1 MTKVSRSTFK
11 KMIICDILLEMDK
24 ASIIKEAQKFI
35 AKGQIDKA
43 IAEFEKILDSE
54 DGNIYNTLGDLYL
67 KKGDTKK
74 AVDIYHRGA
83 SIFRE
88 KGFYD
93 KAKAI
98 YKKLLNINPSDYKAT
113 LALGE
118 LSEEKGL
125 TPEAIKYYLIVADFL
140 AKAKKKDELVEIY
153 QKILALS
160 PSNLQMRINVAD
172 VFYKEGLSAEAA
184 KQYSLIGRL
193 YHDSGDLNKAKEY
206 YEKAI
211 SINPLDRGANLG
223 LSEIYQKQGNYKSA
237 IETLKRLFNASPD
250 DLNFLNQ
257 YVNALVAAG
266 DIHTAESELKRLV
279 ELDPSNVMAKKHL
292 ATLYLQQNRKEE
304 AWNLLYLSLD
314 QIVSFDRNGIISMLE
329 ELKDIEPVECTRKLI
344 VIYKDIGNTDKE
356 FEELV
361 NLGDLYL
368 SSGIIEEAM
377 NCYREAQA
385 IKPDD
390 PYVRTKLLEI
400 EAPSEETEVIKVM
413 AEEKG
418 LEDLLQ
424 EADIYLKFGV
434 YEEARKRLETL
445 KAKYPQEP
453 EVHLK
458 LKQLYIETGDKEM
471 AVTECLAL
479 KEIYKRQGMLDEA
492 EEYIKEAFSINP
504 DDPRLKGL
512 LEVEEI
518 ERVVHEEEIG
528 HEGSFEA
535 VETERPSKEE
545 YLEAFTEAEFYEKQG
560 LVDEALKLYGKLQA
574 IFPEDEEIAEKI
586 ESLLKSQKP
595 AEPGIREEEASIS
608 LQPFTEELDSE
619 LVNLTKTLLPEE
631 IIEEKEPELPDSVM
645 DIFEEF
651 KKGLESQI
659 KEEDSETHYN
669 LGIAYKEMGLI
680 DDAIK
685 EFQLSRKDPV
695 RFIPSMS
702 MLALC
707 YKEKGFNKLAI
718 ETLEE
723 ALREVD
729 KKTEEYLAMKYE
741 LADVYEK
748 DGDTGKALELFMEVY
763 GRDSSFRDVSK
774 RVENL
779 KRSSRRSIPE
789 RPSSEPDK
797 KKKDRIS
804 YI

>member
-1 MTKVSRSTFK
+1 
-11 KMIICDILLEMDK
+11 MDK
-24 ASIIKEAQKFI
+24 AGIIKEAQKFL

-43 IAEFEKILDSE
+43 ISEFEKILDSE

-74 AVDIYHRGA
+74 AVEIYHRGA
-83 SIFRE
+83 RIFRDQ
-88 KGFYD
+88 GFYD

-98 YKKLLNINPSDYKAT
+98 YKKLLNINPSDYRAT

-125 TPEAIKYYLIVADFL
+125 TPEAIKYYLIVADIL
-140 AKAKKKDELVEIY
+140 AKEKKKDELVEIY
-153 QKILALS
+153 QKILNLS
-160 PSNLQMRINVAD
+160 PSNLQMRVKVAD
-172 VFYKEGLSAEAA
+172 IFYKEGLAGEAA
-184 KQYSLIGRL
+184 KQYSVIGRL

-211 SINPLDRGANLG
+211 SISPSDRGANLG
-223 LSEIYQKQGNYKSA
+223 LSEIYQKQGNYKGA
-237 IETLKRLFNASPD
+237 LETIKRLLGTSPD
-250 DLNFLNQ
+250 DVNLLNQ
-257 YVNALVAAG
+257 YINTLVSAG
-266 DIHTAESELKRLV
+266 DIHTAESELKRLM
-279 ELDPSNVMAKKHL
+279 ELDPSSVIAKKYL

-304 AWNLLYLSLD
+304 AWNLLYPSLD

-344 VIYKDIGNTDKE
+344 VIYKDIGNTDKA

-368 SSGIIEEAM
+368 SSGMTEEAM
-377 NCYREAQA
+377 NCYREAQS

-390 PYVRTKLLEI
+390 PYIKTKLLEI
-400 EAPSEETEVIKVM
+400 EAPSEETKVIKVGT
-413 AEEKG
+413 EEKG
-418 LEDLLQ
+418 LEELLQ

-434 YEEARKRLETL
+434 HEEARKRLEAL
-445 KAKYPQEP
+445 KARYPQEP

-479 KEIYKRQGMLDEA
+479 KEIYKRQGMLNEA
-492 EEYIKEAFSINP
+492 EEYIKEALSINP
-504 DDPRLKGL
+504 DDPRLTDIS
-512 LEVEEI
+512 EVAEADRVEQEEGI
-518 ERVVHEEEIG
+518 SERISG
-528 HEGSFEA
+528 A
-535 VETERPSKEE
+535 VEAERPSKEE

-560 LVDEALKLYGKLQA
+560 LVEEALKLYRKLQT

-586 ESLLKSQKP
+586 ENLMRIQQP
-595 AEPGIREEEASIS
+595 VEPEIKEETSV
-608 LQPFTEELDSE
+608 PFTSLSEELEPE
-619 LVNLTKTLLPEE
+619 LVNITEALMPEE
-631 IIEEKEPELPDSVM
+631 IIEEKEPELADSVM

-651 KKGLESQI
+651 KKGLEAHV

-680 DDAIK
+680 DDAIN
-685 EFQLSRKDPV
+685 EFQLARKDPS

-723 ALREVD
+723 ALRGLD
-729 KKTEEYLAMKYE
+729 RNAEEYLAMKYE
-741 LADVYEK
+741 LADVYER
-748 DGDTGKALELFMEVY
+748 DGDTEKALELFMEVY
-763 GRDSSFRDVSK
+763 GMDSSFRDVSK
-774 RVENL
+774 RIETL
-779 KRSSRRSIPE
+779 KRTPRRQPSPE
-789 RPSSEPDK
+789 KPSAETEK
-797 KKKDRIS
+797 KKRDRIS